1 MIKSL
6 NEFKTLNEF
15 KKTIFGPF
23 SQFLW
28 QYIPPPPKKKSGSVT
43 HNGFLAPS
51 QNFEKK
57 TNDPIQRKCP
67 TDRRTEGCVIPY
79 AVLLFSSITNNE

>member
-28 QYIPPPPKKKSGSVT
+28 QYISPPPKKKSGSVT

-57 TNDPIQRKCP
+57 LMIQFKENARQ
-67 TDRRTEGCVIPY
+67 TEGQKD
-79 AVLLFSSITNNE
+79 VLFHMLSYCLAQ